1 VTDVFQKRTKTDA
14 EVSKEPG
21 VVIEHPDKPEPLP
34 PPPPPTTMG
43 GCVSTADQ
51 AGKERSDEIDR
62 QLEEDCKRFKRECKI
77 LLLGLS
83 S

>member
-1 VTDVFQKRTKTDA
+1 MLRA
-14 EVSKEPG
+14 
-21 VVIEHPDKPEPLP
+21 VIECPDHHP
-34 PPPPPTTMG
+34 PPPSTTMG

-51 AGKERSDEIDR
+51 AGKERSDGIDR

-77 LLLGLS
+77 LLLGPS